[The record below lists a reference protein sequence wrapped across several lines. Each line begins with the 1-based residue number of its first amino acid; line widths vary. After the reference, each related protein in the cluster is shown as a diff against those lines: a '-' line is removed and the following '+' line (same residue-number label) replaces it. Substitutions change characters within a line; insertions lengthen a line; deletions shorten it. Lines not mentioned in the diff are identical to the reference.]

1 MDNNKSIAGMKS
13 GIESKV
19 TTKRVQ
25 AEDGSSIETRVEEVE
40 GGFIKTVDKRFKD
53 DNNEWQY
60 KCEKSVSLTN
70 PFEEKSMADKL
81 EEYMEGEE

>member
-60 KCEKSVSLTN
+60 TN